1 MIVLRGHPYEWE
13 VARPTAV
20 TIGVFDGVHL
30 GHRRV
35 IADLVAR
42 SGDLEPAVLTFDPH
56 PLRVL
61 APDRALKMLTDI
73 DQRLEQFKILG
84 VRVAGILDFPDIRE
98 LLADEFCER
107 VLAGALA
114 AKRVVIGADF
124 RFGRDRG
131 GDSTFLS
138 AAGPRL
144 GFEVEVVDLLDTDD
158 GIVSST
164 RIRQALLSGQV
175 EEAARML
182 ARPYEL
188 KGTVEVG
195 DRRGTQIG
203 FPTANL
209 GVDED
214 RLIPA
219 NGVYAAWAMAGGE
232 LQQSVVNIGVRPTF
246 AGSARRVE
254 AHLLH
259 WSGDLYGQSL
269 ALRFLSRIRDEKKFE
284 GVDELVA
291 QISSDV
297 EASGRIF
304 EDAKVGSVPH
314 DSQV

>member
-114 AKRVVIGADF
+114 AK
-124 RFGRDRG
+124 
-131 GDSTFLS
+131 
-138 AAGPRL
+138 
-144 GFEVEVVDLLDTDD
+144 
-158 GIVSST
+158 
-164 RIRQALLSGQV
+164 
-175 EEAARML
+175 
-182 ARPYEL
+182 
-188 KGTVEVG
+188 
-195 DRRGTQIG
+195 
-203 FPTANL
+203 
-209 GVDED
+209 
-214 RLIPA
+214 
-219 NGVYAAWAMAGGE
+219 
-232 LQQSVVNIGVRPTF
+232 
-246 AGSARRVE
+246 
-254 AHLLH
+254 
-259 WSGDLYGQSL
+259 
-269 ALRFLSRIRDEKKFE
+269 
-284 GVDELVA
+284 
-291 QISSDV
+291 
-297 EASGRIF
+297 
-304 EDAKVGSVPH
+304 
-314 DSQV
+314 